1 MRRPAFWDEGG
12 IMPALLW
19 PFSCIWTLATRHRQ
33 ASNTAQRAG
42 VPVICVGN
50 VTAGGGGKTPT
61 CIALAERLTSQGWQP
76 HVLSRGYGGRLK
88 GPVKVDPE
96 SHTARD
102 VGDEPLLIARHGPV
116 WIGADRLASAA
127 RAVADGADLLIM
139 DDGLQNP
146 SLARELVLLVIDGP
160 AGLGNGRVI
169 PAGPLREPLGDA
181 LAKTHA
187 VLLVGS
193 DPHRLGERLAASVS
207 PILHADIRPRAGALV
222 FQGEPVYA
230 FAGIARPEKFFATL
244 NDLGAVVLKTRS
256 FPDHHV
262 FDPMTVTTMLEEAVA
277 MGARLVTTEKDWVR
291 LDAATRPLVEPVPVD
306 MVFADT
312 GALDDVVLAHC
323 SQPAP

>member
-1 MRRPAFWDEGG
+1 MSKG
-12 IMPALLW
+12 L
-19 PFSCIWTLATRHRQ
+19 TATFHEWKNSQ
-33 ASNTAQRAG
+33 
-42 VPVICVGN
+42 VPNI
-50 VTAGGGGKTPT
+50 
-61 CIALAERLTSQGWQP
+61 L
-76 HVLSRGYGGRLK
+76 
-88 GPVKVDPE
+88 
-96 SHTARD
+96 
-102 VGDEPLLIARHGPV
+102 
-116 WIGADRLASAA
+116 
-127 RAVADGADLLIM
+127 
-139 DDGLQNP
+139 
-146 SLARELVLLVIDGP
+146 
-160 AGLGNGRVI
+160 
-169 PAGPLREPLGDA
+169 PLGDA